1 MSNNLKYLQNH
12 PELSINKVYHSYNEN
27 PCLKNIT
34 FDVLKGEIISLL
46 GPSGSGKT
54 TILRSIA
61 GLEQIISG
69 EILISDK
76 LVSSRNTFVP
86 PEKRKIGFVFQ
97 DYALF
102 PHLTVFKNIL
112 FGLNSE
118 NTNRAFEVMQLLGIA
133 NLKDS
138 YPHQIS
144 GGQQQRVALARA
156 IAPSPKIILLDEPF
170 VRLDIRLREKV
181 RDEVLHLLKISG
193 TTAIIVTHEAE
204 EAMFMSDRIVVI
216 NDGKLMQIG
225 RPGDL
230 YNRPKSKFV
239 AEFFGEVNLI
249 PGKIKKGKIQ
259 TILGNFD
266 AKNFDE
272 ETPVN
277 LIIRH
282 EGIKLIDKV
291 DKKLPKAK
299 VLETKLLGRFSL
311 VHLQIE
317 KGNSKV
323 HLHARVPGLSYL
335 KPQTKIGIEVDSVQ
349 SYIFPV

>member
-1 MSNNLKYLQNH
+1 MSNNIKYLHNH
-12 PELSINKVYHSYNEN
+12 PELSINEVYHSYNEN

-34 FDVLKGEIISLL
+34 FDVSKGEIISLL

-61 GLEQIISG
+61 GLEKIISG
-69 EILISDK
+69 KILISDK
-76 LVSSRNTFVP
+76 LVSSSNTFVP

-102 PHLTVFKNIL
+102 PHLTVLKNIL
-112 FGLNSE
+112 FGLKRE

-133 NLKDS
+133 DLKDS

-216 NDGKLMQIG
+216 NDGKLMQVG

-239 AEFFGEVNLI
+239 A
-249 PGKIKKGKIQ
+249 
-259 TILGNFD
+259 
-266 AKNFDE
+266 
-272 ETPVN
+272 
-277 LIIRH
+277 
-282 EGIKLIDKV
+282 
-291 DKKLPKAK
+291 
-299 VLETKLLGRFSL
+299 
-311 VHLQIE
+311 
-317 KGNSKV
+317 
-323 HLHARVPGLSYL
+323 
-335 KPQTKIGIEVDSVQ
+335 
-349 SYIFPV
+349 